1 MKDNLDQIILPYIS
15 DILNNLMGDLEEVI
29 SLKGDL
35 TKEERDTFLNV
46 LNEAEENLKEYG
58 DVLNPQINSKI
69 TNIKHLLSETD
80 VIHDGEEH
88 PLNTQPLSDIQEN

>member
-80 VIHDGEEH
+80 VVYDGEEY
-88 PLNTQPLSDIQEN
+88 PLNTTPLSDIQEN

>member
-15 DILNNLMGDLEEVI
+15 DILNSLMGDLEEVI

-58 DVLNPQINSKI
+58 DILNPQINSKI

>member
-1 MKDNLDQIILPYIS
+1 MSNSLDQIILPYIS
-15 DILNNLMGDLEEVI
+15 DILNNLMEDLEEVI
-29 SLKGDL
+29 SSKGDL
-35 TKEERDTFLNV
+35 TKKERDTFLNV

-69 TNIKHLLSETD
+69 TNIKYLLSETD

-88 PLNTQPLSDIQEN
+88 PLNTQPLSDTQEN

>member
-58 DVLNPQINSKI
+58 DILNPQINSKI